1 MNFIRTLVFANAW
14 AASLVLILS
23 ELLTARGAWDIM
35 AGGRNFRD
43 AVIRDCGEPGECVC
57 GEALSLRVWMIV
69 EILSDRFDIKNLD
82 KGY

>member
-35 AGGRNFRD
+35 AGGRKFRD
-43 AVIRDCGEPGECVC
+43 AVIVTVASRGNAYAGR
-57 GEALSLRVWMIV
+57 L
-69 EILSDRFDIKNLD
+69 
-82 KGY
+82 